1 MKQLAVSVCITY
13 NDSNSNGRVPP
24 ARAWRRFLFWCVLLC
39 YMVVG
44 LFLDKWYY
52 PDKLELFISARQQH
66 GNIEFSI
73 VRR

>member
-1 MKQLAVSVCITY
+1 MVELEA
-13 NDSNSNGRVPP
+13 
-24 ARAWRRFLFWCVLLC
+24 
-39 YMVVG
+39 VVG

-66 GNIEFSI
+66 GNIEFAI